1 MKRAVKVCTAI
12 LAAGNSSRMGISKLT
27 MPFAGSSLLEQAIS
41 TALKS
46 ESAQVVVVTGCHYP
60 ETSQIVSRFPQV
72 VELHNSQWHTG
83 DSSSAIKAV
92 EYSDRNNFDAV
103 LLMFA
108 DQPFV
113 RAHHL
118 NALIH
123 AFQKKRSYACISRT
137 ADRDGGPFLFN
148 NRCFSE
154 FYSLS
159 GDGYI
164 KNLYQGWPRNRVE
177 YVPCRDPLIFFDV
190 DTPEDARHL
199 ERLVVNG

>member
-1 MKRAVKVCTAI
+1 MKRAVKVCVAI
-12 LAAGNSSRMGISKLT
+12 LAAGNSSRMGVSKLT
-27 MPFAGSSLLEQAIS
+27 MPFAGSSLLEKAIT

-46 ESAQVVVVTGCHYP
+46 DANQVAVVTGCHYS
-60 ETSQIVSRFPQV
+60 ETSQVVSRFPQV
-72 VELHNSQWHTG
+72 IELHNTEWRTG

-113 RAHHL
+113 RAYHL
-118 NALIH
+118 NSLIH
-123 AFQKKRSYACISRT
+123 AFQAKRSYACISRT

-148 NRCFSE
+148 SRCFSE
-154 FYSLS
+154 FYSLI
-159 GDGYI
+159 GDGSI
-164 KNLYQGWPRNRVE
+164 KCLYQRWPRNRVE
-177 YVPCRDPLIFFDV
+177 YILCRDPLVFFDV
-190 DTPEDARHL
+190 DTPEDAMHL